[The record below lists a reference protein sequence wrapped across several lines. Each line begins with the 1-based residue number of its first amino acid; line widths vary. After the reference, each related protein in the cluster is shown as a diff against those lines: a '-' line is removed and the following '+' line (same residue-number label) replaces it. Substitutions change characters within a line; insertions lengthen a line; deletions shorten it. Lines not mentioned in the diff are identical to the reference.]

1 MIQGGW
7 MLEALR
13 KLVLQK
19 FDTLKL
25 AENHEIT
32 KGLDGGEQILFSM
45 KAIKINQRSW
55 KQARSIVITTKGLY
69 NFNGNS
75 NRRFVEAGKIR
86 GVIYSSKSYE
96 LIIHI
101 PSEYDYHYNI
111 NEHMEKLIYYLYL
124 CKQLNSKTPAELYLI
139 KTDIEFLGSY
149 AVKEQQ
155 KKEEDFKRLEGVS
168 YTKELYKSKIKFDL
182 FTDPF
187 KVYLQKTGIQVF
199 NQALAFPTPG
209 DNPSEFDAKMIEPI
223 LVLHSSK
230 IGRVLLVQNKQ
241 TKNKYALKYFYR
253 WKLVKYGE
261 EEKLLKVLHR
271 LAQYVRHETDAG
283 KPEEY
288 CENTLCPGHKHPG
301 AILQPVLH
309 RRKSSLPHAT
319 PQVSE

>member
-1 MIQGGW
+1 

-13 KLVLQK
+13 SLTLQK

-25 AENHEIT
+25 SENSDVMKSI
-32 KGLDGGEQILFSM
+32 DGGQQILFSM
-45 KAIKINQRSW
+45 KAVKINQRSW
-55 KQARSIVITTKGLY
+55 KQARTIVITTRGLY
-69 NFNGNS
+69 NFNGTS
-75 NRRFVEAGKIR
+75 NRRFVEASKIR
-86 GVIYSSKSYE
+86 GVIYSTKSYE

-124 CKQLNSKTPAELYLI
+124 SKQLNSKSPAELYLI

-168 YTKELYKSKIKFDL
+168 YTKELYKTKIKFEL

-187 KVYLQKTGIQVF
+187 KSYLNKTGIEVF
-199 NQALAFPTPG
+199 NSALVFPSPG

-223 LVLHSSK
+223 LVLSSSK

-253 WKLVKYGE
+253 WKIAKYGE
-261 EEKLLKVLHR
+261 EEKLMKVFYKLNK
-271 LAQYVRHETDAG
+271 YVG
-283 KPEEY
+283 
-288 CENTLCPGHKHPG
+288 
-301 AILQPVLH
+301 LQLTH
-309 RRKSSLPHAT
+309 RRLPRERSRRTSSWTRAR
-319 PQVSE
+319 